1 MYRKRPTRRK
11 SARKRRGDKRDILE
25 LKSAA
30 PSGATVAAPV
40 FFFQKVT
47 YSFRTS
53 GVYPNA
59 LGLWRN
65 VEGGMNEELVAPFD
79 TSAAIPFLSSR
90 RRHVARLSASGP
102 KHPRHRT
109 RPRRIQPRKGVEQA
123 AMPMQK
129 VVTSVFFKNVRA
141 Y

>member
-1 MYRKRPTRRK
+1 M
-11 SARKRRGDKRDILE
+11 
-25 LKSAA
+25 
-30 PSGATVAAPV
+30 
-40 FFFQKVT
+40 T

-65 VEGGMNEELVAPFD
+65 VEGGANEELVAPFD
-79 TSAAIPFLSSR
+79 TSARFRFYQAGDDTSRVAPPAAENIRGIELVLAALSP
-90 RRHVARLSASGP
+90 VKASN
-102 KHPRHRT
+102 
-109 RPRRIQPRKGVEQA
+109 QA
-123 AMPMQK
+123 ALPMQK